1 MLKIIYIIYSVY
13 LLHYI
18 KTWILLHIF
27 FNPRYNYFSR
37 IWVFFSIFK
46 QKATGTVRSAQSENP
61 GEGIVKTAIEL
72 DADMIIMGSRG
83 LGTIRRTI
91 LGSVSDYVVHHANVP
106 VVVCP
111 PSWFRMWIT
120 RDWNYSYKSRQFFV
134 CDRMQWN
141 TMSFIIRQ
149 LAELHIYIC
158 FNLIFFKYNFIQT
171 TVMLLCFYV
180 FFFNFK
186 LFILLCNFTSW

>member
-1 MLKIIYIIYSVY
+1 MLKIIYINSYSVY
-13 LLHYI
+13 LLLYI
-18 KTWILLHIF
+18 KTWILLHNFFLIHDIIIF
-27 FNPRYNYFSR
+27 QEY
-37 IWVFFSIFK
+37 VFFSFYK
-46 QKATGTVRSAQSENP
+46 RKATGTVRSAQSENP

-111 PSWFRMWIT
+111 PSWFPMWIT
-120 RDWNYSYKSRQFFV
+120 RDWNYSYESHQFFV

-141 TMSFIIRQ
+141 SMSLTIRHF
-149 LAELHIYIC
+149 AELHIYTC
-158 FNLIFFKYNFIQT
+158 FNLIFFKI
-171 TVMLLCFYV
+171 
-180 FFFNFK
+180 
-186 LFILLCNFTSW
+186 

>member
-1 MLKIIYIIYSVY
+1 MY
-13 LLHYI
+13 LLGLQPYSAFNFQIQLPRYEPNIFVLKSVWIFFFKKIKPNRCLKLFILFTAYTCFFI

-37 IWVFFSIFK
+37 IWFFFSIFK

-120 RDWNYSYKSRQFFV
+120 RDWNY
-134 CDRMQWN
+134 
-141 TMSFIIRQ
+141 
-149 LAELHIYIC
+149 
-158 FNLIFFKYNFIQT
+158 
-171 TVMLLCFYV
+171 
-180 FFFNFK
+180 
-186 LFILLCNFTSW
+186 

>member
-37 IWVFFSIFK
+37 ICWVFSIFK

-120 RDWNYSYKSRQFFV
+120 RDWIYSYKSRQFFV

-141 TMSFIIRQ
+141 TMSFIMRQ
-149 LAELHIYIC
+149 LAELHIH
-158 FNLIFFKYNFIQT
+158 IFQ
-171 TVMLLCFYV
+171 
-180 FFFNFK
+180 FNF
-186 LFILLCNFTSW
+186 F

>member
-1 MLKIIYIIYSVY
+1 M
-13 LLHYI
+13 
-18 KTWILLHIF
+18 F
-27 FNPRYNYFSR
+27 
-37 IWVFFSIFK
+37 FFSIFK

-111 PSWFRMWIT
+111 PSWLRMWIT
-120 RDWNYSYKSRQFFV
+120 RDWNYSYES
-134 CDRMQWN
+134 
-141 TMSFIIRQ
+141 
-149 LAELHIYIC
+149 H
-158 FNLIFFKYNFIQT
+158 
-171 TVMLLCFYV
+171 
-180 FFFNFK
+180 
-186 LFILLCNFTSW
+186 

>member
-1 MLKIIYIIYSVY
+1 
-13 LLHYI
+13 
-18 KTWILLHIF
+18 
-27 FNPRYNYFSR
+27 
-37 IWVFFSIFK
+37 
-46 QKATGTVRSAQSENP
+46 
-61 GEGIVKTAIEL
+61 
-72 DADMIIMGSRG
+72 MGSRG

-180 FFFNFK
+180 FFFKFQTIYFALQFYMLIDK
-186 LFILLCNFTSW
+186 LSFPCVFMGINKREKIMCY

>member
-1 MLKIIYIIYSVY
+1 
-13 LLHYI
+13 
-18 KTWILLHIF
+18 
-27 FNPRYNYFSR
+27 
-37 IWVFFSIFK
+37 
-46 QKATGTVRSAQSENP
+46 
-61 GEGIVKTAIEL
+61 
-72 DADMIIMGSRG
+72 MGSRG

-120 RDWNYSYKSRQFFV
+120 RDWNYSYESHQFFV
-134 CDRMQWN
+134 CNRMQWN
-141 TMSFIIRQ
+141 TMSFIMRQ
-149 LAELHIYIC
+149 LAELHIYTC
-158 FNLIFFKYNFIQT
+158 FNLTFFKYNFIQT

-186 LFILLCNFTSW
+186 LFILLCNFTRFLIDKLSFPCVLWASTSKNIRL